1 MAQWINV
8 LRNNSFVNPTRLPL
22 LCRNS
27 RAVALAEPGLTAGW
41 LAGWLADEMRVNFK
55 FLKFIVDQ
63 IFKLFAAFNTVTA
76 LLEQYECI

>member
-8 LRNNSFVNPTRLPL
+8 LRNSSFVNSMRLPL

-41 LAGWLADEMRVNFK
+41 LAGRRNAGK
-55 FLKFIVDQ
+55 FQ
-63 IFKLFAAFNTVTA
+63 IFKIHCRSNF
-76 LLEQYECI
+76 